1 MADRLRYV
9 IINDSIESYTIKCI
23 IITSYNNVPRLV
35 EKDSVIYLHKEFKD
49 VFINKIS
56 KSSSNPIFTPF
67 RLQ

>member
-1 MADRLRYV
+1 MYYY
-9 IINDSIESYTIKCI
+9 N
-23 IITSYNNVPRLV
+23 NNVPRLV

>member
-1 MADRLRYV
+1 MTDNLLFFDFISNSR
-9 IINDSIESYTIKCI
+9 
-23 IITSYNNVPRLV
+23 YNNVPRLV

>member
-1 MADRLRYV
+1 MNCRRCTYLGAY
-9 IINDSIESYTIKCI
+9 I